1 MWPIHIKTHD
11 WRWMVS
17 WRRVGNMPDTLQLK
31 ARGWGAS
38 EFVLRGISMA
48 ESVSEKAPGDAI
60 RMATSVREMGEA
72 QATQSVMKQE
82 A

>member
-1 MWPIHIKTHD
+1 
-11 WRWMVS
+11 
-17 WRRVGNMPDTLQLK
+17 
-31 ARGWGAS
+31 
-38 EFVLRGISMA
+38 MA